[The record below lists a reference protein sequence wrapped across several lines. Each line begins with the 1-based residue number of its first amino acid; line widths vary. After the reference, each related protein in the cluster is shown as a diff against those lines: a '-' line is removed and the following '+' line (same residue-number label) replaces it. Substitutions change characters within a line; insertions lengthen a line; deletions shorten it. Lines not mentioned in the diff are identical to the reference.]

1 MAEDINALRPARKEP
16 STEDVNALRLT
27 QKIPTVA
34 EIMADLGDAE
44 RRAKYEDF
52 LKGGKLNRKDRTPFT
67 SASLYLLGMANRTP
81 DPERYLE
88 SLNAAYGSSQL
99 KFDIKNHPLM
109 ARGSV
114 SPETPNVGEIYD
126 LSVGQNTIPHELE
139 HTAQLKAKT
148 NPKVS
153 PLSFASNSIANQQKN
168 FEFSELFNRE
178 RKMPEERSRAI
189 FSAGNYRENDREFN
203 ANIAAYALRA
213 AARGEDFINTPEGR
227 ELFPD
232 RASQM
237 YYYNNILPQVPS
249 IRGLRENA
257 ELKPFEPR
265 DPYASYAGQAIRK
278 VKNFLR

>member
-27 QKIPTVA
+27 QKVPTVA

-52 LKGGKLNRKDRTPFT
+52 LKGGKLNRKDWTPFT
-67 SASLYLLGMANRTP
+67 SASLYLLHTANKTP

-99 KFDIKNHPLM
+99 KFDLKKHPLGYGG
-109 ARGSV
+109 AV
-114 SPETPNVGEIYD
+114 YPNRPNISEVYQLDFAENI
-126 LSVGQNTIPHELE
+126 IPHELE
-139 HTAQLKAKT
+139 HTAQFNAKT
-148 NPKVS
+148 NPKKER
-153 PLSFASNSIANQQKN
+153 LSFSENAIARDQKN
-168 FEFSELFNRE
+168 FQGSQLFNRE
-178 RKMPEERSRAI
+178 SKMPKEISKPI
-189 FSAGNYRENDREFN
+189 FFGTNYRDNFNEFN
-203 ANIAAYALRA
+203 ANIAAHSLLA

-232 RASQM
+232 KASQM

>member
-1 MAEDINALRPARKEP
+1 MAENINALKPAIKEP
-16 STEDVNALRLT
+16 QTEDVNTLRLT
-27 QKIPTVA
+27 QKVPTIA

-52 LKGGKLNRKDRTPFT
+52 LKGGKLNKKDRTPLT

-88 SLNAAYGSSQL
+88 SLNAAYADSQL
-99 KFDIKNHPLM
+99 KFDIHNHPLM
-109 ARGSV
+109 ARGAV
-114 SPETPNVGEIYD
+114 KLDKPNVSEIYD
-126 LSVGQNTIPHELE
+126 LSFGQNTIPHELE

-148 NPKVS
+148 NPNRQK
-153 PLSFASNSIANQQKN
+153 LSFAENSIANQQKN
-168 FEFSELFNRE
+168 FQFSELFNRE
-178 RKMPEERSRAI
+178 RKMPEEQRNAI
-189 FSAGNYRENDREFN
+189 FTAGNYRDNDREFN

-249 IRGLRENA
+249 MFGLRENA

-265 DPYASYAGQAIRK
+265 NPNASYANQLVRN